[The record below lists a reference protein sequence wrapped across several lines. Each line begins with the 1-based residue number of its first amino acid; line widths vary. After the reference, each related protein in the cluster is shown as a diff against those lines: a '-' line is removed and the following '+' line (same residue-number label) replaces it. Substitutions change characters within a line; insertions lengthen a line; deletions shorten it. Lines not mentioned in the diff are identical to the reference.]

1 MDPVMIVLLVVDAVL
16 LICVIVELARRAGK
30 KKKDFISEDAVTD
43 GAPAAAE
50 GAAEDAAADA
60 AAAEAPAQ
68 EEEEK
73 PSLYV
78 FGVQEEETKAEDPAA
93 DEHVAEERAE
103 EELPVAETPAETAVQ
118 SESAQEEEKEEPPR
132 ETAPLP
138 KANFGRGSEPAAPKK
153 PFYER
158 MLEADDETKE
168 FYNEL
173 RNEFKSYRNV
183 NARVSKGY
191 DSFRKNRQLVA
202 RLLLSGKTI
211 KLYLRLN
218 AGEYEDAKYHQQYVG
233 DKKTY
238 AEIPMLVKVRSRRA
252 LANAKT
258 LIADLMAKEGAEK
271 KSRYVKVDYLKTLEA
286 LKEND

>member
-60 AAAEAPAQ
+60 SPAQ
-68 EEEEK
+68 AEEEK

-78 FGVQEEETKAEDPAA
+78 FGVQEEETKAEEP
-93 DEHVAEERAE
+93 AE

-118 SESAQEEEKEEPPR
+118 SESAPEEEKEEPPR

-138 KANFGRGSEPAAPKK
+138 KAAFGRGSEPAAPKK

>member
-43 GAPAAAE
+43 GAPAATD

-68 EEEEK
+68 AEEEK

-78 FGVQEEETKAEDPAA
+78 FGVQEEETKAEEPAA
-93 DEHVAEERAE
+93 EEPAK

-138 KANFGRGSEPAAPKK
+138 KADFGRGSEPAAPKK

-238 AEIPMLVKVRSRRA
+238 AEIPMLVKVKSRRA

>member
-68 EEEEK
+68 AEEEK

-78 FGVQEEETKAEDPAA
+78 FGVQEEETKAEEPA
-93 DEHVAEERAE
+93 AEERAE

-238 AEIPMLVKVRSRRA
+238 AEIPMLVKVKSRRA

>member
-16 LICVIVELARRAGK
+16 LVCVIVELARRAGK

-50 GAAEDAAADA
+50 GAAEDATADA
-60 AAAEAPAQ
+60 SPAQ
-68 EEEEK
+68 AEEEK

-78 FGVQEEETKAEDPAA
+78 FGVQEEETKAEEPAA
-93 DEHVAEERAE
+93 EEHAE

-118 SESAQEEEKEEPPR
+118 SESAQEENKEEPPR

-138 KANFGRGSEPAAPKK
+138 KADFGRGSEPAAPKK

>member
-43 GAPAAAE
+43 GAPAAAD

-68 EEEEK
+68 AEEEK

-78 FGVQEEETKAEDPAA
+78 FGVQEEETKAEEPAA
-93 DEHVAEERAE
+93 EEPAK

-118 SESAQEEEKEEPPR
+118 TESAQEENKEEPPR

-138 KANFGRGSEPAAPKK
+138 KADFGRGSEPAAPKK

-238 AEIPMLVKVRSRRA
+238 AEIPMLVKVKSRRA

>member
-50 GAAEDAAADA
+50 GAAEDAAVDA
-60 AAAEAPAQ
+60 SPAQ
-68 EEEEK
+68 AEEEK

-78 FGVQEEETKAEDPAA
+78 FGVQEEETKAEEPAA
-93 DEHVAEERAE
+93 EEPAK

-118 SESAQEEEKEEPPR
+118 SESAQEENKEEPPR

-138 KANFGRGSEPAAPKK
+138 KADFGRGSEPAAPKK

-238 AEIPMLVKVRSRRA
+238 AEIPMLVKVKSRRA

>member
-30 KKKDFISEDAVTD
+30 KKKDFISEDVVTD
-43 GAPAAAE
+43 GAPAAAD

-60 AAAEAPAQ
+60 SPAQ
-68 EEEEK
+68 AEEEK
-73 PSLYV
+73 TSLYV
-78 FGVQEEETKAEDPAA
+78 FGVQEEETKAEEPAA
-93 DEHVAEERAE
+93 EEPAK

-118 SESAQEEEKEEPPR
+118 SESAQEENKEEPPR

-138 KANFGRGSEPAAPKK
+138 KADFGRGSEPAAPKK

>member
-1 MDPVMIVLLVVDAVL
+1 M
-16 LICVIVELARRAGK
+16 
-30 KKKDFISEDAVTD
+30 
-43 GAPAAAE
+43 
-50 GAAEDAAADA
+50 
-60 AAAEAPAQ
+60 
-68 EEEEK
+68 
-73 PSLYV
+73 
-78 FGVQEEETKAEDPAA
+78 QEEETKAEEPAA
-93 DEHVAEERAE
+93 EEPAE

>member
-43 GAPAAAE
+43 GAPAAAD

-68 EEEEK
+68 AEEEK

-78 FGVQEEETKAEDPAA
+78 FGVQEEETKAEEPAA
-93 DEHVAEERAE
+93 EEPAK

-118 SESAQEEEKEEPPR
+118 SESAQEENKEEPPR

-138 KANFGRGSEPAAPKK
+138 KANFGRGSEPVAPKK

-238 AEIPMLVKVRSRRA
+238 AEIPMLVKVKSRRA

>member
-43 GAPAAAE
+43 GAPTAAD

-68 EEEEK
+68 AEEEK

-78 FGVQEEETKAEDPAA
+78 FGVQEEETKAEEPAA
-93 DEHVAEERAE
+93 EEPAK

-118 SESAQEEEKEEPPR
+118 SESAQEENKEEPPR

-138 KANFGRGSEPAAPKK
+138 KADFGRGSEPAAPKK

-238 AEIPMLVKVRSRRA
+238 AEIPMLVKVKSRRA

>member
-30 KKKDFISEDAVTD
+30 KKKDFISEDAATD

-50 GAAEDAAADA
+50 GAAEDAAA
-60 AAAEAPAQ
+60 AEAPAQ
-68 EEEEK
+68 AEEEK

-78 FGVQEEETKAEDPAA
+78 FGVQEEETE
-93 DEHVAEERAE
+93 AEEPAK

-118 SESAQEEEKEEPPR
+118 SESAPEEEKEESPR

-238 AEIPMLVKVRSRRA
+238 AEIPMLVKVKSRRA

>member
-43 GAPAAAE
+43 GAPAAAD

-68 EEEEK
+68 AEEEK

-78 FGVQEEETKAEDPAA
+78 FGVQEEETKAEEPAA
-93 DEHVAEERAE
+93 EEPAK
-103 EELPVAETPAETAVQ
+103 EELPVAETPVETAVQ
-118 SESAQEEEKEEPPR
+118 SESAQEENKEEPPR

-138 KANFGRGSEPAAPKK
+138 KADFGRGSEPAAPKK

-238 AEIPMLVKVRSRRA
+238 AEIPMLVKVKSRRA

>member
-43 GAPAAAE
+43 GAPAAA
-50 GAAEDAAADA
+50 DA

-68 EEEEK
+68 AEEEK
-73 PSLYV
+73 TSLYV
-78 FGVQEEETKAEDPAA
+78 FGVQEEETKAEEPAK
-93 DEHVAEERAE
+93 

-118 SESAQEEEKEEPPR
+118 SESAQEENKEEPPR

-238 AEIPMLVKVRSRRA
+238 AEIPMLVKVKSRRA

>member
-68 EEEEK
+68 AEEEK

-78 FGVQEEETKAEDPAA
+78 FGVQEEETKAEEPA
-93 DEHVAEERAE
+93 AEERAE

-118 SESAQEEEKEEPPR
+118 SESAQEENKEEPPR

-238 AEIPMLVKVRSRRA
+238 AEIPMLVKVKSRRA